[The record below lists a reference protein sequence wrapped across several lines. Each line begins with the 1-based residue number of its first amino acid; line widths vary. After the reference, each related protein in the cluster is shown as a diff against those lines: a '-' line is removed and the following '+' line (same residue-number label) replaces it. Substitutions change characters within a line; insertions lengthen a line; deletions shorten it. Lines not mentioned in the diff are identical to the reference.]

1 MRPLPAKVFRE
12 SILRTPGSQDL
23 ANGLVIFLAVCAILY
38 YGQPILIPIV
48 LAILLSLL
56 LAPCVKLLQKIHIPK
71 PAAIISVV
79 CIAFAILFAMTA
91 VLATNLTRLAGDLPQ
106 YESNL
111 REKARSLKFATSGG
125 GTIEKAANVLKDLQV
140 ELEQPQPSLTSVNS
154 NKPIPVEIRETNF
167 GPLDPVITAVAI
179 LIHPMTQFGIVL
191 LMVVLILFNREDLR
205 NRLIRLAGTGDI
217 HRTTT
222 ALDDAGQRLSQLF
235 TTQILINGLTGA
247 FIGVALAF
255 IGIPGAILWG
265 VLTAVMR
272 FVPYV
277 GTLLSAVFPV
287 IIAAAIGEG
296 WSLALVTIAII
307 FAVEIIVGQVLE
319 PLFFGKMT
327 GLSTFAIV
335 ASAAFW
341 AALWGP
347 IGLILATPLTIGLL
361 VIGRNIESLNFFDVL
376 LGSEPVLT
384 PEHAFYQR
392 LLASDPLEAAEQAD
406 AYLKDERL
414 DDFIDEVAVPGLML
428 ANHDHLRGV
437 LSVER
442 QTIVAHS
449 FSAMLDEVWPDES
462 KEETET
468 NTPVLLVSAHGPLN
482 FAATLAFS
490 ALLKTKNIPHA
501 MLPEDAIAPGK
512 FPQTDMAK
520 VGFVCLCYLTAPS
533 EAKHNYVLRRLTPLV
548 KNARVLSVTWAGS
561 GDHAELLSPANAASL
576 LPATSA
582 KLEKDSEAVDPPLA
596 LAIPA

>member
-12 SILRTPGSQDL
+12 SVLRTPASQEL
-23 ANGLVIFLAVCAILY
+23 VNGLVIFLAVCAILY

-56 LAPCVKLLQKIHIPK
+56 LAPCVKLLQKIRIPK

-79 CIAFAILFAMTA
+79 FIAFAILFAMTA

-111 REKARSLKFATSGG
+111 REKARSLKSATSGG

-140 ELEQPQPSLTSVNS
+140 ELQQPQQSVTSNNS

-247 FIGVALAF
+247 FIGVALAL
-255 IGIPGAILWG
+255 IGLPGAILWG

-296 WSLALVTIAII
+296 WTLALMTIVII
-307 FAVEIIVGQVLE
+307 FSVEIIVGQVLE

-361 VIGRNIESLNFFDVL
+361 VIGRNIESLHFIDVL

-406 AYLKDERL
+406 AYLKDEKL
-414 DDFIDEVAVPGLML
+414 DDFITEVAVPGLML
-428 ANHDHLRGV
+428 ASHDALREV
-437 LSVER
+437 LSIER
-442 QTIVAHS
+442 QTGVAHT
-449 FSAMLDEVWPDES
+449 FSEMLDEIFPDGAKVEGAV
-462 KEETET
+462 
-468 NTPVLLVSAHGPLN
+468 PVLLVSAHGPLN
-482 FAATLAFS
+482 FAATLALS
-490 ALLKTKNIPHA
+490 ALLKTKNISHT
-501 MLPEDAIAPGK
+501 MLPEDTIAPGK
-512 FPQTDMAK
+512 FPQIDMSNVA
-520 VGFVCLCYLTAPS
+520 FVCLCYLTAPS
-533 EAKHNYVLRRLTPLV
+533 EAKHSYVLRRLTPLV
-548 KNARVLSVTWAGS
+548 KDAQVLSVTWAGS
-561 GDHAELLSPANAASL
+561 GESGQLLSPASAVSL
-576 LPATSA
+576 LPGKAA
-582 KLEKDSEAVDPPLA
+582 KPEDTGEAVAPA
-596 LAIPA
+596 LAHAVPA

>member
-38 YGQPILIPIV
+38 FGQSILIPIV

-56 LAPCVKLLQKIHIPK
+56 LAPCVKLLQKLRIPK
-71 PAAIISVV
+71 TAAIISVV

-91 VLATNLTRLAGDLPQ
+91 VLATSLTRLAGDLPQ

-140 ELEQPQPSLTSVNS
+140 ELQQPQQSLTTFNS

-235 TTQILINGLTGA
+235 TTQLLINGLTGA

-296 WSLALVTIAII
+296 WTLAFITIAVI
-307 FAVEIIVGQVLE
+307 FSVEIIVGQVLE

-335 ASAAFW
+335 ASVAFW

-361 VIGRNIESLNFFDVL
+361 VIGRNIESLTFFDVL

-414 DDFIDEVAVPGLML
+414 DGFINEVAVPGLML

-437 LSVER
+437 LSSER
-442 QTIVAHS
+442 QTVLAHS
-449 FSAMLDEVWPDES
+449 FSEMLDEIWPDDS
-462 KEETET
+462 HKETAV
-468 NTPVLLVSAHGPLN
+468 PVLLVSAHGPLN

-490 ALLKTKNIPHA
+490 ALLKTKNIPHE

-512 FPQTDMAK
+512 FPQIDTAK
-520 VGFVCLCYLTAPS
+520 VGFICLCYLTAPS

-548 KNARVLSVTWAGS
+548 KQARVLSVTWAGS
-561 GDHAELLSPANAASL
+561 GEHAQLLSPANAASL
-576 LPATSA
+576 LPAISVR
-582 KLEKDSEAVDPPLA
+582 LEKNSADVDPALA

>member
-38 YGQPILIPIV
+38 FGKSILIPIV

-56 LAPCVKLLQKIHIPK
+56 LAPCVKLLQKLRIPK
-71 PAAIISVV
+71 SAAIISVV

-140 ELEQPQPSLTSVNS
+140 ELQQPPQSPANLNS

-205 NRLIRLAGTGDI
+205 NRLIRLAGTDDI

-247 FIGVALAF
+247 FIGVVLAF

-272 FVPYV
+272 FVPFV

-296 WSLALVTIAII
+296 WSLAFMTIIII
-307 FAVEIIVGQVLE
+307 FAVEVIVGQVLE

-347 IGLILATPLTIGLL
+347 IGLILSTPLTIGLL

-392 LLASDPLEAAEQAD
+392 LLAADPLEAAEQAD
-406 AYLKDERL
+406 PYLKDERL
-414 DDFIDEVAVPGLML
+414 DGFINEVAVPGLML

-437 LSVER
+437 LSIER
-442 QTIVAHS
+442 QTVVAHS
-449 FSAMLDEVWPDES
+449 FSEMLDEVWPEDTH
-462 KEETET
+462 EETD
-468 NTPVLLVSAHGPLN
+468 PSVLLVSAHGPLN

-490 ALLKTKNIPHA
+490 ALLKTKNIVHE
-501 MLPEDAIAPGK
+501 MLPEDAVAPGK
-512 FPQTDMAK
+512 FPQIDMAK
-520 VGFVCLCYLTAPS
+520 VKFVCLCYLTAPS
-533 EAKHNYVLRRLTPLV
+533 EAKHNYVLRRLTPLA
-548 KNARVLSVTWAGS
+548 KEARVLSVTWAGS
-561 GDHAELLSPANAASL
+561 GDYAQLLNPANAASL
-576 LPATSA
+576 LPGKSV
-582 KLEKDSEAVDPPLA
+582 KPEEAVEPA
-596 LAIPA
+596 LMPA

>member
-12 SILRTPGSQDL
+12 SILRTPASQDL
-23 ANGLVIFLAVCAILY
+23 VNGLVIFLAVCAILY

-48 LAILLSLL
+48 LAVLLSLL
-56 LAPCVKLLQKIHIPK
+56 LAPCVKLLQKLRIPK
-71 PAAIISVV
+71 SAAIISVV

-91 VLATNLTRLAGDLPQ
+91 VLATSLTRLAGDLPQ

-140 ELEQPQPSLTSVNS
+140 ELQQPQQSLTTFNS

-205 NRLIRLAGTGDI
+205 NRLIRLAGTSDI

-296 WSLALVTIAII
+296 WSLALITIGII
-307 FAVEIIVGQVLE
+307 AAVEIIVGQVLE

-347 IGLILATPLTIGLL
+347 IGLILATPLTVGLL
-361 VIGRNIESLNFFDVL
+361 VIGRNIESLKFFDVL

-392 LLASDPLEAAEQAD
+392 LLAADPLEAAEQAD
-406 AYLKDERL
+406 TYLKDERL
-414 DDFIDEVAVPGLML
+414 DSFIDEVAVPGLML

-442 QTIVAHS
+442 QTVVAHS
-449 FSAMLDEVWPDES
+449 FSEMLDEVWPEDTHEES
-462 KEETET
+462 AA
-468 NTPVLLVSAHGPLN
+468 PVLLVSAHGPLN

-490 ALLKTKNIPHA
+490 ALLKTKNISHA

-512 FPQTDMAK
+512 FPQIDMAN

-548 KNARVLSVTWAGS
+548 KEARVLSVTWAGS

-576 LPATSA
+576 LPAKTITM
-582 KLEKDSEAVDPPLA
+582 EENDEAVDPALGLA
-596 LAIPA
+596 LPA